1 MVHIKMKKMLIM
13 FMNFELIKCATEDDD
28 VCFPDPKANTGD
40 VSSSSG
46 ASQGSSGGV
55 TPSLG
60 GLFAAGFPTLRPI
73 GQRDL
78 AGKTTGQ

>member
-1 MVHIKMKKMLIM
+1 M
-13 FMNFELIKCATEDDD
+13 IKCATDDD
-28 VCFPDPKANTGD
+28 GCFAEPKANTGD

-55 TPSLG
+55 APSLG

-73 GQRDL
+73 GQRDVT
-78 AGKTTGQ
+78 GKTTGW